1 MFLAIPVTLLTQRTT
16 RLRSY
21 LPGGTEEG
29 TGSTLWWVAWDVS
42 PKEFGAFGNSSV
54 LNQKEKFLET
64 GARGRGE
71 GEIIWFINSTS

>member
-29 TGSTLWWVAWDVS
+29 TGSTLWWVTWDVS

-54 LNQKEKFLET
+54 LTRRRSFWKLVQ
-64 GARGRGE
+64 GGGE
-71 GEIIWFINSTS
+71 RERSFGL